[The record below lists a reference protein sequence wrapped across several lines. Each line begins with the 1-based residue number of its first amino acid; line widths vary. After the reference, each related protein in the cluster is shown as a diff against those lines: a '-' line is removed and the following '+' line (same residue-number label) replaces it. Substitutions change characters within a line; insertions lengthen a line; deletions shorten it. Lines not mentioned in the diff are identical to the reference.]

1 MAFNS
6 SQNPQYVQSYFSN
19 LLHYKSFSK
28 YMWDFDAA
36 ELQAF
41 QMFRN
46 SDIFAPSQ
54 PTMTSDGSFNTPIK
68 NVQLNQAII
77 ATTTQNGAGLDITFV
92 DPQANT
98 FYVNH
103 TVEDN
108 NMYEGIVVS
117 AAPGK
122 ITINPVGNPNT
133 LTQGTYFQNNTILR
147 DTGFLAANM
156 NSLGD
161 RTLYDV
167 KDVQQD
173 WTQITRANAQIARRE
188 KLNTYVSEIGG
199 EEVFYGYYQ
208 TEADTFNR
216 FMYWCNRK
224 LMFGWGQPNVNTTQ
238 GVGGKTM
245 GIRNRI
251 IKDSANY
258 INTGSQ
264 MTQADFENMIEQC
277 LAVNPNY
284 GQHLKL
290 FPGIRAARQIASFY
304 PAQTA
309 FAAATK
315 SQLEGNKGDSMSISL
330 QTGEVYVA
338 GAWVQVI
345 LNLGLLNSKKIQ
357 DWHKDSVYALNM
369 SPTVM
374 AGKDAKCVQLIH
386 SSDDA
391 NSTST
396 MIRYETPGLT
406 SSKMGNNVGMGMINQ
421 NMITTSGVDGTEI
434 GFEDDS
440 GVAMIADGSGLF
452 EYIHN

>member
-1 MAFNS
+1 MAYNQN
-6 SQNPQYVQSYFSN
+6 QNPQYVQSYFSN

-28 YMWDFDAA
+28 YYWDFDAA

-54 PTMTSDGSFNTPIK
+54 PTMTSDGSFNTPLK

-77 ATTTQNGAGLDITFV
+77 ATTTQNGNGLDITFTN
-92 DPQANT
+92 PTANT
-98 FYVNH
+98 FYVGH
-103 TVEDN
+103 KVEDQFQ
-108 NMYEGIVVS
+108 YEGYIV
-117 AAPGK
+117 AAVPGK
-122 ITINPVGNPNT
+122 ITIMPLNNPAV
-133 LTQGTYFQNNTILR
+133 LTQGTYFVNNTILR
-147 DTGFLAANM
+147 DTGFIAPTM

-161 RTLYDV
+161 KTLYDV

-173 WTQITRANAQIARRE
+173 WAEITRVNAQIARME
-188 KLNTYVSEIGG
+188 KMNTFVSEIND

-208 TEADTFNR
+208 TEADSFNR
-216 FMYWCNRK
+216 FMYLCNRK
-224 LMFGWGQPNVNTTQ
+224 LWAGKGGNNFNLVG
-238 GVGGKTM
+238 GVGAKTM

-251 IKDSANY
+251 IQDSQNY
-258 INTGSQ
+258 LTTGAPIDQ
-264 MTQADFENMIEQC
+264 GTFETMIEQC

-304 PAQTA
+304 PSATA

-315 SQLEGNKGDSMSISL
+315 KQLEGNKGDSLSISL
-330 QTGEVYVA
+330 QTGEVYIA
-338 GAWVQVI
+338 GAWVQII
-345 LNLGLLNSKKIQ
+345 LNFGLLNSKKIA
-357 DWHKDSVYALNM
+357 DWNKDSVYALNM

-386 SSDDA
+386 ASDDP
-391 NSTST
+391 NSTDT
-396 MIRYETPGLT
+396 LIRYETPGTT

-421 NMITTSGVDGTEI
+421 NMITTSGIDGTEI
-434 GFEDDS
+434 GFVDHS
-440 GVAMIADGSGLF
+440 GVAMIAEGSGLF
-452 EYIHN
+452 EYPH

>member
-6 SQNPQYVQSYFSN
+6 SQNPQYVNSYFSD

-28 YMWDFDAA
+28 YYWDFDAA

-77 ATTTQNGAGLDITFV
+77 ATTVQNGAGLDITFV
-92 DPQANT
+92 DPTANT

-103 TVEDN
+103 KVEDA
-108 NMYEGIVVS
+108 NMFEGIIVS
-117 AAPGK
+117 ASPGK
-122 ITINPVGNPNT
+122 ITINPVGNPAV
-133 LTQGTYFQNNTILR
+133 LTQGSYFQNNTILR
-147 DTGFLAANM
+147 DTGMIAALM

-173 WTQITRANAQIARRE
+173 WAEITRANAQIARME
-188 KLNTYVSEIGG
+188 KMNLFQSEMNG

-216 FMYWCNRK
+216 FMYLCNRK
-224 LMFGWGQPNVNTTQ
+224 FMFGKGSASVNTTQ
-238 GVGGKTM
+238 GVAAKTM
-245 GIRNRI
+245 GIRNRVI
-251 IKDSANY
+251 QDSANY

-264 MTQADFENMIEQC
+264 MTQADFEGMIEQC

-309 FAAATK
+309 FAAASK
-315 SQLEGNKGDSMSISL
+315 AQLEGNKGDSMSIAV
-330 QTGEVYVA
+330 QTGEVYIA
-338 GAWVQVI
+338 GAWVQII

-357 DWHKDSVYALNM
+357 DWNKDSVYALNM

-374 AGKDAKCVQLIH
+374 AGRDAKCVQIIH
-386 SSDDA
+386 ASDDA
-391 NSTST
+391 NSTDT
-396 MIRYETPGLT
+396 MIRYETPGTT
-406 SSKMGNNVGMGMINQ
+406 SSKQGNNVGMGMINQ

-434 GFEDDS
+434 GFLDHS